1 MPPPVVMKRIGIA
14 ILIAVAIYAAM
25 LAFGSA
31 LYATGVIGHGA
42 THNDCV
48 NFRADIAEERGI
60 AEEDVPQAA
69 VKAATE
75 QCLSRH
81 ELTKWHAFRTE
92 YLEWAAWPAVVVALI
107 YLGWPLWAEALRRQE
122 LADPIADAPGLDL
135 GS

>member
-48 NFRADIAEERGI
+48 NFRADIAEQRGI
-60 AEEDVPQAA
+60 AEEDVPSPPGAPSQSSGLTEAQPPL
-69 VKAATE
+69 KSSAT
-75 QCLSRH
+75 R
-81 ELTKWHAFRTE
+81 
-92 YLEWAAWPAVVVALI
+92 
-107 YLGWPLWAEALRRQE
+107 
-122 LADPIADAPGLDL
+122 
-135 GS
+135 